1 MKRRKG
7 EPIGEALREREMLL
21 LEETAMLQVEREKMN
36 IAVQLAQMVIRD
48 SVRKFRW
55 GQETLD
61 GLRADL
67 QSAKDGFQSAC
78 AKLTHLDHFT
88 KERAWNDLIKA
99 MKKEL
104 L

>member
-1 MKRRKG
+1 
-7 EPIGEALREREMLL
+7 MLL

-36 IAVQLAQMVIRD
+36 LAIQFAQMVIRD
-48 SVRKFRW
+48 AVRKFRW
-55 GQETLD
+55 GQTDED

-67 QSAKDGFQSAC
+67 QSAKDGFTNSC
-78 AKLTHLDHFT
+78 AKLTHLDRFT

>member
-7 EPIGEALREREMLL
+7 EPIGDALRAKEMLL